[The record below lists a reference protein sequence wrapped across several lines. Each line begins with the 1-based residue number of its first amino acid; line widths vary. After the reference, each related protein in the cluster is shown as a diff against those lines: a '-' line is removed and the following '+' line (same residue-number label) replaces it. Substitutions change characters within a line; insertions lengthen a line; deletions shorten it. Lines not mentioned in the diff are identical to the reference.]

1 MGKPDV
7 KLLFVSADNH
17 NKFYNMHDNS
27 DGSFTAHWGR
37 VGTDGTDT
45 NYPIDKW
52 DSTYKSKV
60 KKGYKDVTG
69 NTAQICEYASVSDAE
84 INKLLNAFLENSRQ
98 YVSHFT
104 SSTAIS
110 DSAAKEAQKYINE
123 MAKNLDIQNPDNKT
137 LNAFNA
143 CLLKLFEIIPRKMS
157 RVQDALCKNLNER
170 PSHITAEQSLLDN
183 LINMTKNAPKTSG
196 TQTIEDAFG
205 FTIEQ
210 CSQEEID
217 FIKKK
222 LKDDG
227 FYRYTFNR
235 AWKICNP
242 VREKGFKEYLKNNNL
257 KDNTKNVKMYWHGTG
272 TENIL
277 SIMANGL
284 LIKPSNA
291 SYSGSMYGL
300 GIYNAP
306 NADKAAGYTS
316 IAGSYWKGG
325 SSNVA
330 YMFINAVIM
339 GKQYDVKDNYETYN
353 GIAIRNLDNKKFS
366 SAGLGYHS
374 VYAHAGGF
382 LKRDEAIT
390 YDQNQVAC
398 RYLVEFKT
406 R

>member
-1 MGKPDV
+1 MGRPDV

-17 NKFYNMHDNS
+17 NKFYNMHDEGN
-27 DGSFTAHWGR
+27 GSFTAHWGR
-37 VGTDGTDT
+37 VGTDGKYTPYD
-45 NYPIDKW
+45 ISKW
-52 DSTYKSKV
+52 DATYNSKI

-69 NTAQICEYASVSDAE
+69 NTAQICEYAPVSDAE
-84 INKLLNAFLENSRQ
+84 LNKLLNAFLENSRQ

-110 DSAAKEAQKYINE
+110 DAAAAEAQKHINE
-123 MAKNLDIQNPDNKT
+123 MAKNIDVPNPDNTT

-143 CLLKLFEIIPRKMS
+143 HLLKLFEIIPRKMS
-157 RVQDALCKNLNER
+157 RVQDALCTTLSER
-170 PSHITAEQSLLDN
+170 HSHVAKEQSLLDN
-183 LINMTKNAPKTSG
+183 LINMTKNAPKSSG

-205 FTIEQ
+205 FSITKCTQ
-210 CSQEEID
+210 AEID
-217 FIKKK
+217 FIKDK
-222 LKDDG
+222 LQKDG

-235 AWKICNP
+235 AWKINNP
-242 VREKGFKEYLKNNNL
+242 NREKGFEEYLENNHLKNN
-257 KDNTKNVKMYWHGTG
+257 DKNVKMYWHGTG

-353 GIAIRNLDNKKFS
+353 GITIRNLDNDKFS
-366 SAGLGYHS
+366 SADLGYHS
-374 VYAHAGGF
+374 VYAHAGGY
-382 LKRDEAIT
+382 LKRDEAIV
-390 YDQNQVAC
+390 YNQNQVAC